1 MSNTRRPAKSQ
12 PAKTKAVKKK
22 VQKRQPVAMMPA
34 PQVATMPVPKMATV
48 NEFIAGPVPVP
59 DVRQEGRYVYGIIQS
74 REPISFGRM
83 GIGGSGEMV
92 HAGTHG
98 DIDAVVSRTPVFI
111 FDPTREN
118 ALAHEHVIE
127 TVMKT
132 HTIIPMSFGTVFRTD
147 DDIREVLRSIYPSVK
162 DVLKQMSGKVEF
174 GLKVT
179 WDRDHI
185 VEELQREHEEIH
197 RFHQEITRKHLQST
211 YFARMQLGRMIDK
224 ALEERSVEYVR
235 EIYES
240 LRAICVASRDNKPIG
255 DKMIMNAAFLL
266 EREREAEF
274 DAAVN
279 RVAKKFGDRLN
290 FKYTGPWPPYNFVN
304 IRLKLD
310 GVVMVHHS
318 LRGLVKR
325 ELLFGFVPDGDGGVH
340 FHRVVR
346 FDRGDV
352 SVVCLDRGLCVGTF
366 GAAARILEHRWIYW
380 RRRLPEQHQRLRGLV
395 VDANCGASSLRL
407 FERFG
412 DDQRNILAVV
422 IDHVVFEG
430 RSRLAGAN
438 HALESLRRTI
448 HGLDVTVMNDP
459 QDTGHFFGR
468 ARVDADDST
477 GTDSTGNRHAV
488 GDAFDSVLRAIGR
501 GAAYLQLAVDSRNR
515 LSDDRGAHVVLFS
528 RCVHA
533 SVVTTRSARTRQS
546 CTSLSLK
553 ALSCSGRAP
562 RTAAEAAAWKVFSP
576 TGCPSSSFSAS
587 RDRQGLVATPPS
599 ATRAERMRPSLTR
612 TTTAADDRA
621 NS

>member
-12 PAKTKAVKKK
+12 PAKKTKAKAAKKK
-22 VQKRQPVAMMPA
+22 APERQSLAMVKTPPAAAPSAPKQESTSPGEFARGPVA
-34 PQVATMPVPKMATV
+34 
-48 NEFIAGPVPVP
+48 VP

-92 HAGTHG
+92 YVVTHG
-98 DIDAVVSRTPVFI
+98 DIAAVVSRTPVFI

-162 DVLKQMSGKVEF
+162 DVLKQMLGKVEF

-185 VEELQREHEEIH
+185 VDELQREHEEIR

-235 EIYES
+235 VIYET

-279 RVAKKFGDRLN
+279 RIARKFGDRLN

-304 IRLKLD
+304 IRLKLEP
-310 GVVMVHHS
+310 S
-318 LRGLVKR
+318 
-325 ELLFGFVPDGDGGVH
+325 
-340 FHRVVR
+340 
-346 FDRGDV
+346 
-352 SVVCLDRGLCVGTF
+352 
-366 GAAARILEHRWIYW
+366 
-380 RRRLPEQHQRLRGLV
+380 
-395 VDANCGASSLRL
+395 
-407 FERFG
+407 
-412 DDQRNILAVV
+412 
-422 IDHVVFEG
+422 
-430 RSRLAGAN
+430 
-438 HALESLRRTI
+438 
-448 HGLDVTVMNDP
+448 
-459 QDTGHFFGR
+459 
-468 ARVDADDST
+468 ST
-477 GTDSTGNRHAV
+477 G
-488 GDAFDSVLRAIGR
+488 
-501 GAAYLQLAVDSRNR
+501 
-515 LSDDRGAHVVLFS
+515 
-528 RCVHA
+528 
-533 SVVTTRSARTRQS
+533 
-546 CTSLSLK
+546 
-553 ALSCSGRAP
+553 
-562 RTAAEAAAWKVFSP
+562 
-576 TGCPSSSFSAS
+576 
-587 RDRQGLVATPPS
+587 
-599 ATRAERMRPSLTR
+599 
-612 TTTAADDRA
+612 
-621 NS
+621 